1 VPNYIALINFT
12 EQGIQNFKDSPDR
25 ADAAAAQLEKMGGR
39 FKDVYWTLGG
49 YDIVVVMEAPDDET
63 VTAFALALGSLGN
76 VRTQT
81 LRAFDRDE
89 IKGVVGKVG

>member
-1 VPNYIALINFT
+1 
-12 EQGIQNFKDSPDR
+12 
-25 ADAAAAQLEKMGGR
+25 MGGR

-89 IKGVVGKVG
+89 ITAVVGKLG

>member
-1 VPNYIALINFT
+1 VPSYVALINYT
-12 EQGIQNFKDSPDR
+12 DQGIHNFKDSPDR

-39 FKDVYWTLGG
+39 FKDVYWTLGA

-63 VTAFALALGSLGN
+63 VTAFALGLGSQGN

-81 LRAFDRDE
+81 LRAFDSDE
-89 IKGVVGKVG
+89 MRGLIAKGG